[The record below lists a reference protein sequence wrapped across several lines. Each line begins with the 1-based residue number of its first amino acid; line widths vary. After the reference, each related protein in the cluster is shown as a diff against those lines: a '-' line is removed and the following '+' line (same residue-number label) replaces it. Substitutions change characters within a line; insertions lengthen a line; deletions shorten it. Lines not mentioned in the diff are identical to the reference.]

1 METIV
6 RNNVKRGA
14 ENDENAQ
21 VCAKTQ
27 SCLYH
32 TQNFSVRKRGNI
44 PYILSQE
51 IIVILVEIL
60 FILIKIQ

>member
-1 METIV
+1 MNVPEIMETVV
-6 RNNVKRGA
+6 RNNVKRGV

-32 TQNFSVRKRGNI
+32 TQNFAVRKRGNI
-44 PYILSQE
+44 PYI
-51 IIVILVEIL
+51 
-60 FILIKIQ
+60 